1 MLYTRILWACVAVTA
16 ASMAWMVWAP
26 NTSKADEQRAI
37 KAAVR
42 EYVSAFAAG
51 DGDKACGYLTDG
63 AKQAVVSAAGKVG
76 ASSCPAAFEQTLN
89 LGGTKVKAVAARIR
103 VRKIDLNGDGARVT
117 LRAAGL
123 DSVADLQK
131 VDGKWKIASLP
142 KA

>member
-26 NTSKADEQRAI
+26 NTGKADDQRAI
-37 KAAVR
+37 KVAVR
-42 EYVSAFAAG
+42 EYVTAFAAG
-51 DGDKACGYLTDG
+51 DGDKACSYLTDG
-63 AKQAVVSAAGKVG
+63 AKQAVVGAAGKVG
-76 ASSCPAAFEQTLN
+76 ASSCPAVFEQTLN
-89 LGGTKVKAVAARIR
+89 LGGRKVKDVAGKIR
-103 VRKIDLNGDGARVT
+103 VRKIDLNGDAARVT

-131 VDGKWKIASLP
+131 VGGKWKIASLP